1 MTMNQRQSRSPDSRV
16 KQVLMRLHHEAGA
29 GSRAST
35 SFAAI
40 CDMVSIPRDLRAS
53 LLEQLVNEGYV
64 TRQGDTVHI
73 TEAGKALAA
82 SLPDETTR

>member
-1 MTMNQRQSRSPDSRV
+1 MNQREFRSPHSRV
-16 KQVLMRLHHEAGA
+16 KQVLMRLQHEAGA
-29 GSRAST
+29 GSRAIT

-64 TRQGDTVHI
+64 TREGDTVRI
-73 TEAGKALAA
+73 TEVGKALAV
-82 SLPDETTR
+82 SPPDETAR